1 MKQKATRSES
11 GKTRGDSLV
20 DALQALAA
28 EMSRASTELEAEEGL
43 KQLHQIQA
51 EYLDRA
57 SPAGAPAEARRNA
70 EALILWLEARLEQ
83 LRQQLARKRR
93 AQEGALM
100 ERIARQREADSPDLL
115 PSQMIDAIM
124 RAADK
129 ADTQTTAPAASDGK
143 TDLSERSPGDPP
155 EPHGR
160 KEKKSA
166 EETRTPA
173 SATPIAPAASPSMPL
188 SPERP
193 SDGASPAVGGKAAPP
208 KPAGKPVEKSEW
220 TKHERLA
227 AHLAASV
234 QDDPRFFEKL
244 RAAAKRSG
252 TRPRAV
258 PGQRASETNYRTVRA
273 LNQRLVNL
281 ELHAKAIARA
291 AERREPVASLMKTAA
306 RELKGFLQDYRS
318 AREDASERSG
328 EYERLFGGY
337 AEQLSAMKPVK
348 GRAIMDLCRTE
359 RQPKPIEAAEDAPKR
374 EPEVPQ
380 LVLKREDD

>member
-129 ADTQTTAPAASDGK
+129 PDTQTTAPAASDGK

-188 SPERP
+188 RPERP
-193 SDGASPAVGGKAAPP
+193 SDGASPAVGGKTDPT
-208 KPAGKPVEKSEW
+208 PAGKPVEKSEW